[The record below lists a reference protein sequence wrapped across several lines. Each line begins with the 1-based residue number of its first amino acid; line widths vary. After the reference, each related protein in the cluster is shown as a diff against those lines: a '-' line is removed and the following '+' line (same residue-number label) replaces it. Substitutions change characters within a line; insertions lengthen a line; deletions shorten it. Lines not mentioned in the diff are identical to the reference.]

1 MARQHLTMRLNG
13 RTLETLDR
21 RAREVGLTRS
31 RLAER
36 YIEEGLRMD
45 RHPGIVFWQRPAGR
59 EAMLAG
65 SRLSVLDVI
74 FTFRDNDNSSE
85 VAADYLGKPL
95 SVIETALGYYADH
108 KDEVDAWIEEYLR
121 FADQEEEA
129 WRSRQGLLA

>member
-1 MARQHLTMRLNG
+1 MARQHLTMRLDG
-13 RTLETLDR
+13 GTLETLDK

-59 EAMLAG
+59 DAMLAG

-74 FTFRDNDNSSE
+74 LTFRDNDNSID
-85 VAADYLGKPL
+85 ATADYLGKPRN
-95 SVIETALGYYADH
+95 VIETALGYYADH
-108 KDEVDAWIEEYLR
+108 KDEVDTWIEEYLR
-121 FADQEEEA
+121 FAEQEEEA
-129 WRSRQGLLA
+129 WRRQQWLLA